1 MRVIAGEM
9 GGQRL
14 KAVPG
19 KNTRP
24 TTDKI
29 KESMFNRIGPYFDG
43 GIGLDFYAGSGA
55 LGIEALSRGIEKIY
69 AFENNRKA
77 QATIRDNVETLR
89 LTDRYELLRG
99 DNRHGLK
106 NLLAREKGLQF
117 DLVLLDPPYEGQ
129 KLLEILE
136 EFQELDC
143 LADDAIIL
151 CELGKE
157 DDLPEVIGQLE
168 RWQDVTMGITR
179 LVTYRYRV

>member
-9 GGQRL
+9 GGRRL

-43 GIGLDFYAGSGA
+43 GIALDFYAGSGA
-55 LGIEALSRGIEKIY
+55 LGIEALSRGIEKVY

-77 QATIRDNVETLR
+77 QTTIQDNVSTLK
-89 LTDRYELLRG
+89 LDDRYQLLRE
-99 DNRHGLK
+99 DNRRGLK
-106 NLLAREKGLQF
+106 NLLDREPGLQF

-129 KLLEILE
+129 RLLEILE
-136 EFQELDC
+136 SFQDLDC
-143 LADDAIIL
+143 LAAGAVVL

-157 DDLPEVIGQLE
+157 DDLPEDIGQLE

-179 LVTYRYRV
+179 LVTYRMP